1 MPVFQNEHDLRRSIA
16 DAGVDSLSDRIVA
29 TAKPALIFVRQQ
41 QADDG
46 LPPGTSKIG
55 GLPDLP
61 PGFTWPERAARGDA
75 AAWERS
81 VRETQGAQLDMRD
94 YGVADEVAGQ
104 QEAQQA
110 AYSRLLIDSF
120 YRPFPLAFR
129 AQLDLGRL
137 SAEPGFDPDL
147 PQWGLLYV
155 FEDATGSG
163 GGEDT
168 CLFWSDGAAEALTRH
183 AMPSELVALSE
194 AHPYGESWES
204 LVHAEVLHPVSAL
217 SIPYHWVEAGE
228 GSRSGLFELMNEPS
242 APFYPDV
249 PGHTYF
255 GDQLGGWP
263 QPVQHDPELALL
275 GSSEAPLVPGDD
287 RVSHVFSWGGE
298 YHAGTRLVSSDTGGD
313 GLTYVLVDRQA
324 LLGRRFSEAVGV
336 YQTD

>member
-1 MPVFQNEHDLRRSIA
+1 MPIFRNKQDLRQSIA
-16 DAGVDSLSDRIVA
+16 DAGLAALSDRIVA
-29 TAKPALIFVRQQ
+29 TAKPAIMFVRQQ

-61 PGFTWPERAARGDA
+61 PGFGWPERAARGDA
-75 AAWERS
+75 PAWERS

-104 QEAQQA
+104 QEARQA
-110 AYSRLLIDSF
+110 AYARLLIESF
-120 YRPFPLAFR
+120 PRPFPLAFR
-129 AQLDLGRL
+129 AQLDLEAL
-137 SAEPGFDPDL
+137 SVEPGFDPDL
-147 PQWGLLYV
+147 PTRGFLYV

-168 CLFWSDGAAEALTRH
+168 CLFWSDCAAGALTRH
-183 AMPSELVALSE
+183 AMPPDLVALSE
-194 AHPYGESWES
+194 AHAYGEPWEG

-228 GSRSGLFELMNEPS
+228 GSRSALFDLMNEPS
-242 APFYPDV
+242 IPFYPDV

-275 GSSEAPLVPGDD
+275 GPSAAPLVPGDD

-298 YHAGTRLVSSDTGGD
+298 HHAGTRLVSSDTGGD
-313 GLTYVLVDRQA
+313 GLTYVLVNRQA
-324 LLGRRFSEAVGV
+324 LLNRRFSEATGV